1 MDDIKIVRLYDT
13 CDIICRC
20 VFNSKNNTYELH
32 EPMLFDIS
40 HRGQLLLQHWLPLG
54 VIENN
59 CAIIREKDI
68 LCFLVPN
75 SNLIEY
81 YTDTMDKINKMVSN
95 KEEDNQITG
104 ELLQA
109 MEELN
114 SKEVPIH

>member
-1 MDDIKIVRLYDT
+1 
-13 CDIICRC
+13 
-20 VFNSKNNTYELH
+20 
-32 EPMLFDIS
+32 MLFRS
-40 HRGQLLLQHWLPLG
+40 